1 MSNYW
6 LYNELKDQP
15 HLEVDSNYH
24 ELISVSYNGENYK
37 IYSPS
42 SAEYI
47 ITIDVVQKVEALG
60 GNTISF
66 PTSWCQASR
75 EAIIYGKKHGVSVM
89 PHGALL
95 GMLDARE

>member
-6 LYNELKDQP
+6 LYSQLKDQP

-24 ELISVSYNGENYK
+24 ELVTVRYNGKVYK

-47 ITIDVVQKVEALG
+47 ITIDVVQKIEALG

-75 EAIIYGKKHGVSVM
+75 EAILYGKRHGVTVL
-89 PHGALL
+89 PHGALFSV
-95 GMLDARE
+95 LDAKE

>member
-1 MSNYW
+1 MRNHW
-6 LYNELKDQP
+6 LYSRLKDQP
-15 HLEVDSNYH
+15 HLEVDGNYH
-24 ELISVSYNGENYK
+24 KLISVRYKGENFK

-42 SAEYI
+42 SGEYI

-75 EAIIYGKKHGVSVM
+75 EAILYGKKHGVNVIC
-89 PHGALL
+89 HGGLFSI
-95 GMLDARE
+95 LDAKE